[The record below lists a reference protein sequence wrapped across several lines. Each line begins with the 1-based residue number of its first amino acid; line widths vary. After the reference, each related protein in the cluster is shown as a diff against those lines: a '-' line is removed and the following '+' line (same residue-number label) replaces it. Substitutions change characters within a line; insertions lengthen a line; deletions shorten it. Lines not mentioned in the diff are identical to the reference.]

1 MESTCNLLREEH
13 REVMKLLIA
22 IEAKLNRLDK
32 ATDTEE
38 TALQRLLAEHNHKE
52 NSIVFPALE

>member
-1 MESTCNLLREEH
+1 M
-13 REVMKLLIA
+13 MKLLIA